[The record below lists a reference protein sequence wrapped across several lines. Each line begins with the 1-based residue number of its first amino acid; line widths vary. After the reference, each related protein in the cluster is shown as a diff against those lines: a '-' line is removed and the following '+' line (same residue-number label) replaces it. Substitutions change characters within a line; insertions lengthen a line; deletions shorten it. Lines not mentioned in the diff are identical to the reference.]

1 MSIDNPQLADGYTA
15 LANPIMDQLAR
26 VQLSGHEW
34 RVLLFLFRKTY
45 GWSKTSDLIS
55 LSQFSD
61 GTGLSIPNATHA
73 ITRLIRRGMI
83 VKVTVKIN
91 NTKATRYQFN
101 KHSADWKVLPKST
114 VHTVEINSTN
124 QGQCEQITAP
134 QAVDPQD
141 RVLPKSTI
149 GVLPKSTDT
158 TTRKDTTREVPK
170 DKVLW
175 QDDPDEPDQDPV
187 PYQDLVDLWRSV
199 CVPAGMHNVRD
210 VDRLKAKMKAAWYRM
225 EQSKDPELVTLD
237 TLGRF
242 KALLTKAAG
251 SAFLC
256 GHNDRQWAAD
266 MEFVLRPL
274 SVERIMDGYYSHGVQ
289 EMAPGTYVRGG
300 VAVHV
305 NPSPAS
311 RFSAEGLND
320 KIRIEPDDDTDTIK
334 EW

>member
-1 MSIDNPQLADGYTA
+1 MSIESPQLSDGYTA

-26 VQLSGHEW
+26 VQLSGNEW

-55 LSQFSD
+55 LAQFSD
-61 GTGLSIPNATHA
+61 GTGMSKPHVARAIGKLVQRGLIEKTIANLGNA
-73 ITRLIRRGMI
+73 
-83 VKVTVKIN
+83 KP
-91 NTKATRYQFN
+91 TRYQFN
-101 KHSADWKVLPKST
+101 KHTAEWKAVPKQAPHSAKTGTAQGEEQQQTT
-114 VHTVEINSTN
+114 VS
-124 QGQCEQITAP
+124 
-134 QAVDPQD
+134 QAVVPQTDP
-141 RVLPKSTI
+141 VPKQAPPP
-149 GVLPKSTDT
+149 VPKQALT
-158 TTRKDTTREVPK
+158 TTREDTEKKVPK

-175 QDDPDEPDQDPV
+175 QDDPDLEPDPV
-187 PYQDLVDLWRSV
+187 PYQDLVNLWRSV

-210 VDRLKAKMKAAWYRM
+210 VDRLKPKMKAAWTRM

-266 MEFVLRPL
+266 LEFVLRPL
-274 SVERIMDGYYSHGVQ
+274 SVERVMDGYYSHGVQ
-289 EMAPGTYVRGG
+289 EVAPGTYVRGG
-300 VAVHV
+300 VTAHV

-320 KIRIEPDDDTDTIK
+320 KIRIEPDDSDAIK